1 MRFPERRY
9 INEANKVHVKR
20 KVGRR
25 SNGRGGRALTAVAA
39 LAYYLDH
46 ERSCPTQGNGMTEE
60 KPLRRG
66 PRLRRSGERAK
77 CRFCSRTLPRP
88 KPRGEVFSPLLP
100 GGSCPCGAR
109 FVVDPT
115 GRNGGVALL
124 EVLTDVVDGDR
135 DRANFMIRGKD
146 FEEYI
151 ENYEPHGHSFITGFK
166 GYRRGMN
173 RLYLTRLLDPADED

>member
-1 MRFPERRY
+1 
-9 INEANKVHVKR
+9 
-20 KVGRR
+20 
-25 SNGRGGRALTAVAA
+25 
-39 LAYYLDH
+39 
-46 ERSCPTQGNGMTEE
+46 MTED

-88 KPRGEVFSPLLP
+88 KPRGEVFTPLLP

-115 GRNGGVALL
+115 GRNGGVAIL
-124 EVLTDVVDGDR
+124 EVLTDIVDGDR

-173 RLYLTRLLDPADED
+173 RLYLARLLDPADED